1 MLSLSQNTVNVE
13 IFAQYISCRALD
25 ARKFNVSE
33 KINYNSTN
41 RINCSWCE
49 YLITQ
54 KCLLGFNAKEFS
66 GANISKF
73 TVDSVMAFGSL

>member
-13 IFAQYISCRALD
+13 IAAQYISRRALD
-25 ARKFNVSE
+25 ARKYDVSE

-41 RINCSWCE
+41 KINCYLCE

-54 KCLLGFNAKEFS
+54 KCLLKGLMLKNLA
-66 GANISKF
+66 AQIYL
-73 TVDSVMAFGSL
+73 SLQ